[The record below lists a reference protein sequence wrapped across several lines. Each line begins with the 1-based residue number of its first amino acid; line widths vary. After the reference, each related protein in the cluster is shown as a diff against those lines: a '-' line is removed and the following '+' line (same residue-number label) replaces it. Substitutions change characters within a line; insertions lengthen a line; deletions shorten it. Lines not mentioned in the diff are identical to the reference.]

1 MNKLEVFKASIL
13 AVLCGACLYI
23 VLTGFSNYFEFYP
36 LQIVGVY
43 FLVKFM
49 YVACTGLFCLMGK
62 MDGTSFK
69 QQAQGILNI
78 K

>member
-1 MNKLEVFKASIL
+1 MSNREVFKASIM
-13 AVLCGACLYI
+13 AMLCGTCLYF
-23 VLTGFSNYFEFYP
+23 VLAGFSNYFEFYP

-43 FLVKFM
+43 FLFQFIQ
-49 YVACTGLFCLMGK
+49 VACTGFFCLIGK

-69 QQAQGILNI
+69 QQAQKMLYI